1 MTLSTTTAATDG
13 PGDGVLAIQRSYLS
27 LWMGLDSSP
36 MWYAWIADG
45 LAAWL
50 IASKVAA
57 LSGTTR
63 RHFVRPIR
71 LKDGSAVIHAGI
83 ASPPEVASV
92 TCRNEKPDGQPCAA
106 VSDVTLAG
114 SMYRSQVGRAGQDFP
129 PVDGALRKPGD
140 ALPEAAVSRIHPAY
154 LCQRQ
159 IRKLSPYGLHF
170 AFGLLSSEWTSP
182 WPIGPGQGLYG
193 HREGVSNRLDNSN
206 QGKFGVSG
214 KDCGSKS
221 ETNY

>member
-1 MTLSTTTAATDG
+1 
-13 PGDGVLAIQRSYLS
+13 VLAIQRSYLS

-159 IRKLSPYGLHF
+159 IRKLSPYSLHI

-193 HREGVSNRLDNSN
+193 HREGARQQARQLKSRKIWCIRERLWV
-206 QGKFGVSG
+206 QV
-214 KDCGSKS
+214 
-221 ETNY
+221 